1 MVSRLFE
8 MLVVLSARQPTTTK
22 QCSRI
27 QSPAAWSV
35 CQIKNIVGLD
45 NFFISCRT
53 LLCCCC
59 SRVLWSFGRILQQGS
74 WRPSLYSWGTLHV
87 PGNTGVHG
95 SLVAHTGPMHHPSLR
110 RTAIPETWRSH
121 KLMGS
126 LRHTQLPGLQNPAC
140 RRIWSSRIFHRP
152 VASQISQNQVGVSH

>member
-1 MVSRLFE
+1 MVSRLYW
-8 MLVVLSARQPTTTK
+8 LSCQQDNQQQPSNVLEYRVLQLDPSVRLRTLL
-22 QCSRI
+22 
-27 QSPAAWSV
+27 AW
-35 CQIKNIVGLD
+35 D
-45 NFFISCRT
+45 NFFTSCRT

-95 SLVAHTGPMHHPSLR
+95 SLVAHTGPMHHPSLHR
-110 RTAIPETWRSH
+110 SAIPETWRSH